1 MTNVQRIRPRIIQRF
16 NPLQRTLHWLMAVC
30 ILAMLFIGVGM
41 VSTVAS
47 EYLTLVNIHKP
58 LGILILILALIRLVV
73 RLRYGAPP
81 LPLDLPEPMKLAA
94 YLSHYALYALMIAMP
109 LIGWAMLSAAEY
121 PVVIWPG
128 IWLPQILPLDPSL
141 HTLLWNAHFYLAFLF
156 FALILMHL
164 SAALF
169 HALIRRDGVFDAMG
183 PRLTHDEIA
192 PADWREGAGVCSI
205 EVAPLSS
212 VRNRSM
218 IAQSPAGDRTA
229 PFGSNQRRHCKQSEA
244 IQGNWSASRLLDRRV
259 ASLLA
264 MTILAERSTRRS
276 ALATC

>member
-1 MTNVQRIRPRIIQRF
+1 MTNVQRIRPVKVIQRF
-16 NPLQRTLHWLMAVC
+16 TPLQRTLHWVMAVC

-41 VSTVAS
+41 VSTIAPK
-47 EYLTLVNIHKP
+47 YLTLVSIHKP
-58 LGILILILALIRLVV
+58 LGILILILALIRLVA

-164 SAALF
+164 AAGLF

-183 PRLTHDEIA
+183 PRLTHDEVS
-192 PADWREGAGVCSI
+192 PADWRETSGPI
-205 EVAPLSS
+205 
-212 VRNRSM
+212 
-218 IAQSPAGDRTA
+218 QSR
-229 PFGSNQRRHCKQSEA
+229 
-244 IQGNWSASRLLDRRV
+244 
-259 ASLLA
+259 
-264 MTILAERSTRRS
+264 
-276 ALATC
+276 

>member
-1 MTNVQRIRPRIIQRF
+1 MTNVQRIRPVKVIQRF
-16 NPLQRTLHWLMAVC
+16 TPLQRTLHWVMAVC
-30 ILAMLFIGVGM
+30 IFAMLFIGVGM
-41 VSTVAS
+41 VSTVMPK
-47 EYLTLVNIHKP
+47 YLTLVAIHKP

-164 SAALF
+164 AAALF
-169 HALIRRDGVFDAMG
+169 HALVRRDGVFDAMG
-183 PRLTHDEIA
+183 PRLTHDQIA
-192 PADWREGAGVCSI
+192 PAE
-205 EVAPLSS
+205 
-212 VRNRSM
+212 
-218 IAQSPAGDRTA
+218 
-229 PFGSNQRRHCKQSEA
+229 
-244 IQGNWSASRLLDRRV
+244 
-259 ASLLA
+259 
-264 MTILAERSTRRS
+264 
-276 ALATC
+276 